1 MASSDTKERESP
13 TFVEE
18 GDSSFRIPDNAADKL
33 LVENLL
39 QEVRE
44 LSALSEGSL
53 AELKCW
59 RARPQYIERASDSGI
74 SAQAT
79 PDVSDERNDIDADAA
94 RVLGSALDAAQR
106 LSAARIRI
114 APSLSHATAA
124 SRDGGLPE
132 SVTAATIR
140 QDSIALHAKMIAN
153 ARLAELGLTP
163 DMEESESVSSQFGRK
178 S

>member
-1 MASSDTKERESP
+1 MASADTKETEPP
-13 TFVEE
+13 TFVED

-33 LVENLL
+33 LVEDLL

-44 LSALSEGSL
+44 LSALSDGSL

-59 RARPQYIERASDSGI
+59 RARPQPIELASTSGI

-79 PDVSDERNDIDADAA
+79 PDFSDGRDTIEADAT
-94 RVLGSALDAAQR
+94 RVVGSASDAAHR
-106 LSAARIRI
+106 LSAARIRV
-114 APSLSHATAA
+114 APSLSHATAG
-124 SRDGGLPE
+124 SREGGLPE

-153 ARLAELGLTP
+153 ARLVELGLTP
-163 DMEESESVSSQFGRK
+163 DMDEAESASSQFDRK
-178 S
+178 C